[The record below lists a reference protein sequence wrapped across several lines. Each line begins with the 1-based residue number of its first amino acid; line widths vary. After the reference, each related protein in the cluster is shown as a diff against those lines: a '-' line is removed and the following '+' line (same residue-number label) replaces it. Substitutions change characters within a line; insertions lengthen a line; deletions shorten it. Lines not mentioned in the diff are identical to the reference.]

1 MSDHQKGVKRPQSWN
16 VLWAEA
22 LCEQDVELTVEKKN
36 PSEQSGVVWLHR
48 LRNSPEVKP

>member
-22 LCEQDVELTVEKKN
+22 LCEQDVELTVEKKTYQN
-36 PSEQSGVVWLHR
+36 RVELFGCIASATAQ
-48 LRNSPEVKP
+48 K